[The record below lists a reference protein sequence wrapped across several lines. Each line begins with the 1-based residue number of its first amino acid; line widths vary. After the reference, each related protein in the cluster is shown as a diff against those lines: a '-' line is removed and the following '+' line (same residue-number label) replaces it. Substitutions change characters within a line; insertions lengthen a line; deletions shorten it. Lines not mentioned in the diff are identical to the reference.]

1 MKKIC
6 LVVFLLL
13 LACKQSIDYEKRVKL
28 RYETLKNY
36 DANLFL
42 NTYIVP
48 RRVSIID
55 GKLVSAGITI
65 YYYEKKDEITDRK
78 YCFVRYYLSDK
89 DNYEVT
95 IYSYNNGN
103 GYYSGE
109 KNLSPEEKGK
119 YRKFC
124 EAYLDIYLQIYP
136 AEISGWLYEG
146 KFAII
151 KVTPYH
157 ELVYCPDTTGIP
169 DVKPPSDAYSWI
181 NFFRTAEK
189 LDSSWYIRYL

>member
-1 MKKIC
+1 MKKI
-6 LVVFLLL
+6 FLMAFFLL
-13 LACKQSIDYEKRVKL
+13 LACRQPIDYEERVKL
-28 RYETLKNY
+28 RYETLKNC

-42 NTYIVP
+42 NTHIVP
-48 RRVSIID
+48 RRVTIID
-55 GKLVSAGITI
+55 GKLVSAGIEI
-65 YYYEKKDEITDRK
+65 YRYEKGEDKIRNEK
-78 YCFVRYYLSDK
+78 YYFIRYRLS
-89 DNYEVT
+89 EE
-95 IYSYNNGN
+95 GN
-103 GYYSGE
+103 FELTAYKEGE
-109 KNLSPEEKGK
+109 KIALSKEEEGK

-157 ELVYCPDTTGIP
+157 ELVYCPDTSGIP

>member
-1 MKKIC
+1 MKKIF
-6 LVVFLLL
+6 LVAFFLLS
-13 LACKQSIDYEKRVKL
+13 ACKQPINYKERVKL
-28 RYETLKNY
+28 RYETLKNCN
-36 DANLFL
+36 ANLFL
-42 NTYIVP
+42 NTSIEP
-48 RRVSIID
+48 RRVTIID
-55 GKLVSAGITI
+55 GELKHARIDR
-65 YYYEKKDEITDRK
+65 YFYETKYQNIHNRK
-78 YCFVRYYLSDK
+78 SMAIHYDLSK
-89 DNYEVT
+89 EGNFELTV
-95 IYSYNNGN
+95 YNN
-103 GYYSGE
+103 GE

-124 EAYLDIYLQIYP
+124 ENYLDIYLQIYP